1 VGPTQADHR
10 RAATHRR
17 DHGWRLEPARLQ
29 WVEVARTRIRTAYA
43 ENIGLA
49 QMQEVARGYSDD
61 GFDLILGHGFE
72 FSSALLDIAP
82 DYPNQ
87 HFFVTSYLP
96 VGDHDAEL
104 AVICLGKS
112 PELSSH
118 VRETIACT
126 ERCSGVLAIERDVG
140 EIGATHKPAK
150 IDAIFGIVFPADF
163 TNPIRTCRHHQV

>member
-1 VGPTQADHR
+1 
-10 RAATHRR
+10 
-17 DHGWRLEPARLQ
+17 
-29 WVEVARTRIRTAYA
+29 
-43 ENIGLA
+43 
-49 QMQEVARGYSDD
+49 MQEVARGYSDD